1 MSRGNYHLTIDTT
14 PEAVTEDDVTLT
26 EGQGNNTNTH
36 THNHVIGPFSGSQQ
50 TLLCVVFFFFF

>member
-36 THNHVIGPFSGSQQ
+36 THIIMSSGLFLDLSKHCFV
-50 TLLCVVFFFFF
+50 LFFFFF